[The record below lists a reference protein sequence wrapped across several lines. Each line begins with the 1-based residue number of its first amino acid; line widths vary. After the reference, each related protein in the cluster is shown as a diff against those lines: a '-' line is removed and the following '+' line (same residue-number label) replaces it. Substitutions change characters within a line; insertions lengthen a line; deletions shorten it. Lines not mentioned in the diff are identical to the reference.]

1 MKCAFSLVLALV
13 VFLAAPAWPQSSNGS
28 VRGTVQDTTQAV
40 IPNVN
45 VQLTNTATGV
55 ELKTTS
61 NHAGIYVFPAVLP
74 GPYKLAADTAGMR
87 KFEASVTVQV
97 LQSATVDIT
106 LQLASTQTVVKLQAV
121 TSMLIT
127 YT

>member
-1 MKCAFSLVLALV
+1 MRKCAITSLVLALL

-28 VRGTVQDTTQAV
+28 VRGTVQDSTQAV

-61 NHAGIYVFPAVLP
+61 NHAGIYVFPSVLP
-74 GPYKLAADTAGMR
+74 GPYKLEADTAGMR
-87 KFEASVTVQV
+87 KFEASVTV
-97 LQSATVDIT
+97 
-106 LQLASTQTVVKLQAV
+106 
-121 TSMLIT
+121 
-127 YT
+127 